1 MSVATAPALERTAPR
16 ATSSGTFR
24 ALLMRDLNV
33 LRKNLIEF
41 IIRSVMQPLLFVFVF
56 TYVFPK
62 IGLAV
67 GGGQEASTFSSL
79 LVPGV
84 VAIACMFQGV
94 QAVALPLVT
103 EFGFTREIEDR
114 VMAPLSISGVAIEKI
129 VAGAIQGIIAALVV
143 FPLAAFIP
151 ATSVHLDVQWPLLLT
166 LLPLTAITGA
176 VLGLVMGTQVDPRKV
191 PLLFGIVII
200 PLTFLGATY
209 YPWALLDKIYW
220 LQVLVLINP
229 LVYMSEAM
237 RASLTPQLVPHMQTW
252 VIYTA
257 LIGFNIVLGYIGVRG
272 FRKRVLT

>member
-1 MSVATAPALERTAPR
+1 MSVAAPALERSAAQ
-16 ATSSGTFR
+16 ATPMVAFR

-41 IIRSVMQPLLFVFVF
+41 VIRSVMQPLLFVFVF
-56 TYVFPK
+56 TFVFPK
-62 IGLAV
+62 IGLGV
-67 GGGQEASTFSSL
+67 GGSAKEAAFSSL

-114 VMAPLSISGVAIEKI
+114 VMAPLPIAGLAIEKI
-129 VAGAIQGIIAALVV
+129 AAGAIQGIIAALVV

-151 ATSVHLDVQWPLLLT
+151 ATAVHLHAQWLLLIT

-176 VLGLVMGTQVDPRKV
+176 TLGLVMGTEVDPRKV

-209 YPWALLDKIYW
+209 YPWALLEPIRW
-220 LQVLVLINP
+220 LQLVVLVNP

-237 RASLTPQLVPHMQTW
+237 RASLTPTLVPHMQVW
-252 VIYTA
+252 VIYVA
-257 LIGFNIVLGYIGVRG
+257 LIGFNVALGWIGVRG
-272 FRKRVLT
+272 FRRRVLS

>member
-1 MSVATAPALERTAPR
+1 VSAVTTTMERVAPR
-16 ATSSGTFR
+16 STSAGAFR
-24 ALLMRDLNV
+24 ALLLRDLNV
-33 LRKNLIEF
+33 LQKNLIEF

-56 TYVFPK
+56 TFVFPK

-67 GGGQEASTFSSL
+67 GGGSEASTFSGL

-129 VAGAIQGIIAALVV
+129 TAGAIQGIIAAVVV
-143 FPLAAFIP
+143 FPLAAFVP
-151 ATSVHLDVQWPLLLT
+151 ATSVHLDVQWALLLT

-176 VLGLVMGTQVDPRKV
+176 TLGLVMGTQVDPRKV

-209 YPWALLDKIYW
+209 YPWGLLEPIKW
-220 LQVLVLINP
+220 LQIVVLVNP

-237 RASLTPQLVPHMQTW
+237 RASLTPQLAPHMQTW
-252 VIYTA
+252 LIYVA

>member
-1 MSVATAPALERTAPR
+1 MSVAAAPALERTAPR

-67 GGGQEASTFSSL
+67 GGGKESSTFSSL

-103 EFGFTREIEDR
+103 EFGFTREI
-114 VMAPLSISGVAIEKI
+114 
-129 VAGAIQGIIAALVV
+129 
-143 FPLAAFIP
+143 
-151 ATSVHLDVQWPLLLT
+151 
-166 LLPLTAITGA
+166 
-176 VLGLVMGTQVDPRKV
+176 
-191 PLLFGIVII
+191 
-200 PLTFLGATY
+200 
-209 YPWALLDKIYW
+209 
-220 LQVLVLINP
+220 
-229 LVYMSEAM
+229 
-237 RASLTPQLVPHMQTW
+237 
-252 VIYTA
+252 
-257 LIGFNIVLGYIGVRG
+257 
-272 FRKRVLT
+272 